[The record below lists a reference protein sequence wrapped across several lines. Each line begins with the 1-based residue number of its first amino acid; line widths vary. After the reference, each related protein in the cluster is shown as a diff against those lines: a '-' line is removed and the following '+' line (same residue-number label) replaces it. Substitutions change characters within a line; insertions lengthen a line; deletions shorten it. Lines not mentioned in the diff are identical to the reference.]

1 MAVRYD
7 FLVLA
12 KVRTGP
18 MRNWQPGSLT
28 KYLGWLLVFFSSKF
42 QEMWYSDIK
51 CWTSW
56 LFIPSEAFR
65 GHQILLNH
73 AKQKRKGCTFLSPAS
88 KLARKQDK
96 QTLEPLITMFFTP
109 CFFDNSSICNYTG
122 CHMPISTS
130 WFFLCITLLPPWI
143 SATLGRDLPWTL
155 WTRCQWNLTFHNLN
169 WKMSILT
176 QVATH
181 FYVKVSLGIAVW
193 WCCLKIKFI
202 FHSMGQHTGNVI
214 KCPREW
220 RTEPWKTWI
229 CCFVNNVLTTIHRS
243 SSK

>member
-1 MAVRYD
+1 MLDLMIVHPIWGFPWAPDSAQSCQAETERVHV
-7 FLVLA
+7 FISCF
-12 KVRTGP
+12 KVSQETRQKDPWTIDNNVFHTMSFSTILQYATTRGATC
-18 MRNWQPGSLT
+18 Q
-28 KYLGWLLVFFSSKF
+28 YLRHV
-42 QEMWYSDIK
+42 
-51 CWTSW
+51 
-56 LFIPSEAFR
+56 
-65 GHQILLNH
+65 
-73 AKQKRKGCTFLSPAS
+73 
-88 KLARKQDK
+88 
-96 QTLEPLITMFFTP
+96 
-109 CFFDNSSICNYTG
+109 
-122 CHMPISTS
+122 
-130 WFFLCITLLPPWI
+130 FFLCITLLPPWI

-193 WCCLKIKFI
+193 WCCLKIIFI